1 MATATTD
8 NNAANEQKDVNAS
21 APEKAADKPA
31 GNAAEKGAE
40 QTKPTRNPRKRRL
53 LLLGL
58 LLIVVLGVIGVWA
71 WYEMYGRWSE
81 STDDAYV
88 NGNVVEITPQVTGT
102 VVSIG
107 ADDGDLVREG
117 QVLVQFD
124 PNDAEVAL
132 QSAEANLAKV
142 VRQVRGLY
150 SNVDGMKA
158 QLAAQRAEVQRA
170 QDNYNRRRSLAAG
183 GAISQ
188 EELSHAKDDLTTA
201 QNALTNI
208 QQQLATSSALVDDT
222 QVSSHPDVKSAA
234 AQLRQAYLSN
244 ARSTLI
250 APVTG
255 YVAKRTVQLGQRVQP
270 GTALMAVIPLDQ
282 LWIDANFK
290 ETQLGQMRIGQPVDI
305 EADLYGGD
313 VKYNGTVDSVGAGTG
328 SAFALLPA
336 QNATGNWI
344 KIVQRVPVR
353 IHINADELAK
363 HPLRIGLSTTVDVNL
378 HDQSGPV
385 LAQQPP
391 KQPLFTTNVYAK
403 QLADA
408 DTMIARVIHENSAST
423 SGKTA
428 QR

>member
-1 MATATTD
+1 MAIAETT
-8 NNAANEQKDVNAS
+8 QS
-21 APEKAADKPA
+21 Q
-31 GNAAEKGAE
+31 
-40 QTKPTRNPRKRRL
+40 QTQDSGNPRKRKVML
-53 LLLGL
+53 LALA
-58 LLIVVLGVIGVWA
+58 LIVILAGLGVWGWH
-71 WYEMYGRWSE
+71 ELYGRWSE

-124 PNDAEVAL
+124 PNDAEVGL
-132 QSAEANLAKV
+132 QSAQANLART

-150 SNVDGMKA
+150 SNVDGMRA
-158 QLAAQRAEVQRA
+158 QVNAQEAEVQKA
-170 QDNYNRRRSLAAG
+170 QENYSRRKNLAAG
-183 GAISQ
+183 GAISR
-188 EELSHAKDDLTTA
+188 EELSHARDDLISA
-201 QNALTNI
+201 QNALANAR
-208 QQQLATSSALVDDT
+208 QQLKTTSALVDDT
-222 QVSSHPDVKSAA
+222 VVSSHPDVQAAA
-234 AQLRQAYLSN
+234 AQLRQAFLTN

-290 ETQLGQMRIGQPVDI
+290 ETQLRDMRIGQPVDI
-305 EADLYGGD
+305 EADLYGSD
-313 VKYNGTVDSVGAGTG
+313 VKYSGTIDSLGAGTG

-353 IHINADELAK
+353 IHINAQELAK
-363 HPLRIGLSTTVDVNL
+363 HPLRVGLSTQVSVNL
-378 HDQSGPV
+378 RDQSGPV

-391 KQPLFTTNVYAK
+391 QKASFSTQVYDR

-408 DTMIARVIHENSAST
+408 DAMITRLIHDNSAAAS
-423 SGKTA
+423 KTG

>member
-1 MATATTD
+1 MATADTTPTPTPD
-8 NNAANEQKDVNAS
+8 NGQDTS
-21 APEKAADKPA
+21 
-31 GNAAEKGAE
+31 
-40 QTKPTRNPRKRRL
+40 NPRKRKVML
-53 LLLGL
+53 F
-58 LLIVVLGVIGVWA
+58 VLTIMVILAGAGVWG
-71 WYEMYGRWSE
+71 YHQFFGRWSE

-88 NGNVVEITPQVTGT
+88 NGNVVEITPLVTGT

-107 ADDGDLVREG
+107 ADDGDLVHEG
-117 QVLVQFD
+117 QVLVNFD
-124 PNDAEVAL
+124 PNDAEVGL
-132 QSAEANLAKV
+132 QSAQANLART

-158 QLAAQRAEVQRA
+158 QVNAQQAEVQKA
-170 QDNYNRRRSLAAG
+170 QDNFNRRKNLAAG

-188 EELSHAKDDLTTA
+188 EELSHARDDLTSA
-201 QNALTNI
+201 QNALANA
-208 QQQLATSSALVDDT
+208 QQQLKTTSALVDDT
-222 QVSSHPDVKSAA
+222 VVSSHPDVMSAA
-234 AQLRQAYLSN
+234 AQLRQAYLNN

-290 ETQLGQMRIGQPVDI
+290 ETQLRDMRIGQPVDI
-305 EADLYGGD
+305 EADLYGSD
-313 VKYNGTVDSVGAGTG
+313 VKYSGTIDSLGAGTG

-353 IHINADELAK
+353 IHINAEELAK
-363 HPLRIGLSTTVDVNL
+363 HPLRVGLSTQVDVNL
-378 HDQSGPV
+378 RDQSGPV

-391 KQPLFTTNVYAK
+391 QKASFSTSIYDR
-403 QLADA
+403 QLAEADA
-408 DTMIARVIHENSAST
+408 MITQLIHDNSAAVS
-423 SGKTA
+423 KTA

>member
-1 MATATTD
+1 MATAENTQTQ
-8 NNAANEQKDVNAS
+8 ANTPDT
-21 APEKAADKPA
+21 
-31 GNAAEKGAE
+31 G
-40 QTKPTRNPRKRRL
+40 NPRKRKFIL
-53 LLLGL
+53 LVLAV
-58 LLIVVLGVIGVWA
+58 VVLLAGAGVWA
-71 WYEMYGRWSE
+71 YHEFIGRFNE

-88 NGNVVEITPQVTGT
+88 NGNVVEITPLVTGT

-107 ADDGDLVREG
+107 ADDGDLVHEG
-117 QVLVQFD
+117 QVLVNFD
-124 PNDAEVAL
+124 PNDAEVGL
-132 QSAEANLAKV
+132 QSAQAKLART

-158 QLAAQRAEVQRA
+158 QVNAQQAEVQKA
-170 QDNYNRRRSLAAG
+170 QDNYNRRKNLAAG

-188 EELSHAKDDLTTA
+188 EELSHARDDLTSA
-201 QNALTNI
+201 QNALANAR
-208 QQQLATSSALVDDT
+208 QQLKTTSALVDDT
-222 QVSSHPDVKSAA
+222 VVSSHPDVMQAA
-234 AQLRQAYLSN
+234 AELRQAYLTN

-290 ETQLGQMRIGQPVDI
+290 ETQLRDMRIGQPVDI
-305 EADLYGGD
+305 ESDIYGSS
-313 VKYNGTVDSVGAGTG
+313 VKYSGTVDSLGAGTG

-353 IHINADELAK
+353 IHINAEELAR
-363 HPLRIGLSTTVDVNL
+363 HPLRVGLSTNVEVNL

-391 KQPLFTTNVYAK
+391 QKASFSTNVYDR
-403 QLADA
+403 QLAEADA
-408 DTMIARVIHENSAST
+408 MIAQLIHDNSAAVS
-423 SGKTA
+423 KTA

>member
-1 MATATTD
+1 MATADT
-8 NNAANEQKDVNAS
+8 AQ
-21 APEKAADKPA
+21 
-31 GNAAEKGAE
+31 
-40 QTKPTRNPRKRRL
+40 PTENSQNRSNSRKRKVML
-53 LLLGL
+53 LALAVIVILAGL
-58 LLIVVLGVIGVWA
+58 GVWA
-71 WYEMYGRWSE
+71 WHELYGRWNE

-124 PNDAEVAL
+124 PNDAEVGL
-132 QSAEANLAKV
+132 QSAQANLART

-150 SNVDGMKA
+150 SNVDGMRA
-158 QLAAQRAEVQRA
+158 QVNAQEAEVQKA
-170 QDNYNRRRSLAAG
+170 QENYNRRKNLAAG

-188 EELSHAKDDLTTA
+188 EELSHARDDLTSA
-201 QNALTNI
+201 QNALANAR
-208 QQQLATSSALVDDT
+208 QQLKTTSALVDDT
-222 QVSSHPDVKSAA
+222 VVSSHPDVQSAA
-234 AQLRQAYLSN
+234 AQLRQAYLAD
-244 ARSTLI
+244 ARATLI

-290 ETQLGQMRIGQPVDI
+290 ETQLRDMRIGQPVDI
-305 EADLYGGD
+305 ETDLYGSD
-313 VKYNGTVDSVGAGTG
+313 VKYSGTIDSLGAGTG

-353 IHINADELAK
+353 IHVNAEELAK
-363 HPLRIGLSTTVDVNL
+363 HPLRVGLSTQVSVNL

-391 KQPLFTTNVYAK
+391 QKASFSTQVYDR

-408 DTMIARVIHENSAST
+408 DAMITRLIHENSAAV
-423 SGKTA
+423 GKTV

>member
-1 MATATTD
+1 MATEDTLNTAQNSPD
-8 NNAANEQKDVNAS
+8 
-21 APEKAADKPA
+21 A
-31 GNAAEKGAE
+31 GNQG
-40 QTKPTRNPRKRRL
+40 NPRKRKVML
-53 LLLGL
+53 LALAV
-58 LLIVVLGVIGVWA
+58 IVVLGGLSVWG
-71 WYEMYGRWSE
+71 WHELYGRWNE

-88 NGNVVEITPQVTGT
+88 NGNVVEITPLVTGT

-107 ADDGDLVREG
+107 ADDGDLVHEG
-117 QVLVQFD
+117 QVLINFD
-124 PNDAEVAL
+124 PNDAEVGL
-132 QSAEANLAKV
+132 QSAQANLART

-158 QLAAQRAEVQRA
+158 QVNAQKAEVQKT
-170 QDNYNRRRSLAAG
+170 QENFNRRKSLAAG

-188 EELSHAKDDLTTA
+188 EELSHARDDLTSA
-201 QNALTNI
+201 QNALANA
-208 QQQLATSSALVDDT
+208 QQQFNTSSALVDDT
-222 QVSSHPDVKSAA
+222 VVSSHPDVQAAA
-234 AQLRQAYLSN
+234 AQLRQAYLTN
-244 ARSTLI
+244 ARSILI

-270 GTALMAVIPLDQ
+270 GTALMAVIPLDE

-290 ETQLGQMRIGQPVDI
+290 ETQLRDMRIGQPVDI
-305 EADLYGGD
+305 EADLYGSD
-313 VKYNGTVDSVGAGTG
+313 VKYSGTIDSLGAGTG

-353 IHINADELAK
+353 IHINAEELAK
-363 HPLRIGLSTTVDVNL
+363 HPLRVGLSTQVRVNL

-391 KQPLFTTNVYAK
+391 QKASFSTSVYDR
-403 QLADA
+403 QLVEADA
-408 DTMIARVIHENSAST
+408 MITRLIHDNSSAAS
-423 SGKTA
+423 KTV

>member
-1 MATATTD
+1 MATAEDTQASENQQD
-8 NNAANEQKDVNAS
+8 N
-21 APEKAADKPA
+21 
-31 GNAAEKGAE
+31 
-40 QTKPTRNPRKRRL
+40 NPRKRKVML
-53 LLLGL
+53 LALTV
-58 LLIVVLGVIGVWA
+58 IVILASLGVWA
-71 WYEMYGRWSE
+71 WHELYGRWSE

-124 PNDAEVAL
+124 PNDSEVGL
-132 QSAEANLAKV
+132 QSAQANLART

-150 SNVDGMKA
+150 SNVDGMRA
-158 QLAAQRAEVQRA
+158 QVNAQEAEVQKA
-170 QDNYNRRRSLAAG
+170 QENYNRRKNLAAG

-188 EELSHAKDDLTTA
+188 EELSHARDDLTSA
-201 QNALTNI
+201 QNALANAR
-208 QQQLATSSALVDDT
+208 QQLKTTSALVDDT
-222 QVSSHPDVKSAA
+222 VVSSHPDVQSAA
-234 AQLRQAYLSN
+234 AQLRQAYLNN

-290 ETQLGQMRIGQPVDI
+290 ETQLREMRIGQPVEI
-305 EADLYGGD
+305 ETDLYGSD
-313 VKYNGTVDSVGAGTG
+313 VKYSGTIDSLGAGTG

-353 IHINADELAK
+353 IHVNAQELAR
-363 HPLRIGLSTTVDVNL
+363 HPLRVGLSTEVNVNL
-378 HDQSGPV
+378 RDQSGPV

-391 KQPLFTTNVYAK
+391 QKASFSTQVYDR

-408 DTMIARVIHENSAST
+408 DAMITRLIHEISAAAS
-423 SGKTA
+423 KTA

>member
-1 MATATTD
+1 MATAENT
-8 NNAANEQKDVNAS
+8 Q
-21 APEKAADKPA
+21 KAADA
-31 GNAAEKGAE
+31 HQDTG
-40 QTKPTRNPRKRRL
+40 NPRKRKIMLVL
-53 LLLGL
+53 LA
-58 LLIVVLGVIGVWA
+58 IVVILAGAGVWV
-71 WYEMYGRWSE
+71 YHELYGRWNE

-88 NGNVVEITPQVTGT
+88 NGNVVEITPLVTGT

-107 ADDGDLVREG
+107 ADDGDLVHEG
-117 QVLVQFD
+117 QVLINFD
-124 PNDAEVAL
+124 PNDAEVGL
-132 QSAEANLAKV
+132 QSAQANLART

-158 QLAAQRAEVQRA
+158 QVNAQQAEVQKA
-170 QDNYNRRRSLAAG
+170 QDNFNRRKNLAAG

-188 EELSHAKDDLTTA
+188 EELSHARDDLTSA
-201 QNALTNI
+201 QNALANAR
-208 QQQLATSSALVDDT
+208 QQLKTTSALVDDT
-222 QVSSHPDVKSAA
+222 VVSSHPDVMSAA
-234 AQLRQAYLSN
+234 AQLRQAYLTN

-290 ETQLGQMRIGQPVDI
+290 ETQLRDMRIGQPVDI
-305 EADLYGGD
+305 EADLYGSD
-313 VKYNGTVDSVGAGTG
+313 VKYSGTIDSLGAGTG

-353 IHINADELAK
+353 IHINAEELAR
-363 HPLRIGLSTTVDVNL
+363 HPLRVGLSTQVDVNL

-391 KQPLFTTNVYAK
+391 QKASFSTNVYDR
-403 QLADA
+403 QLAEADA
-408 DTMIARVIHENSAST
+408 MIAQLIHDNSAAAS
-423 SGKTA
+423 KTA

>member
-1 MATATTD
+1 MATAETTQQTPQD
-8 NNAANEQKDVNAS
+8 
-21 APEKAADKPA
+21 A
-31 GNAAEKGAE
+31 G
-40 QTKPTRNPRKRRL
+40 NPRKRKVML
-53 LLLGL
+53 LALT
-58 LLIVVLGVIGVWA
+58 LIVILGGVGVWA
-71 WYEMYGRWSE
+71 WHELYGRWSE

-132 QSAEANLAKV
+132 QSAQANLART

-158 QLAAQRAEVQRA
+158 QVHAQEAEVQKA
-170 QDNYNRRRSLAAG
+170 QENYNRRKNLAAG

-188 EELSHAKDDLTTA
+188 EELSHARDDLTSA
-201 QNALTNI
+201 QNALANAR
-208 QQQLATSSALVDDT
+208 QQLKTTSALVDDT
-222 QVSSHPDVKSAA
+222 VVSSHPDVQAAA
-234 AQLRQAYLSN
+234 AQLRQAYLTN

-290 ETQLGQMRIGQPVDI
+290 ETQLRDMRIGQPVDI
-305 EADLYGGD
+305 ETDLYGSD
-313 VKYNGTVDSVGAGTG
+313 VKYSGTIDSLGAGTG

-353 IHINADELAK
+353 IHINAEELAR
-363 HPLRIGLSTTVDVNL
+363 HPLRVGLSTQVDVNL

-391 KQPLFTTNVYAK
+391 QKAMLSTQVYDR

-408 DTMIARVIHENSAST
+408 DAMITRLIHDNSAAA
-423 SGKTA
+423 GKTA

>member
-1 MATATTD
+1 MATAETTQSENTQD
-8 NNAANEQKDVNAS
+8 S
-21 APEKAADKPA
+21 
-31 GNAAEKGAE
+31 G
-40 QTKPTRNPRKRRL
+40 NPRKRKVML
-53 LLLGL
+53 LALA
-58 LLIVVLGVIGVWA
+58 LIVILAGLGVWGWH
-71 WYEMYGRWSE
+71 ELYGRWSE

-88 NGNVVEITPQVTGT
+88 NGNVVEITPLVTGT

-124 PNDAEVAL
+124 PNDAEVGL
-132 QSAEANLAKV
+132 QSAQANLART

-150 SNVDGMKA
+150 SNVDGMRA
-158 QLAAQRAEVQRA
+158 QVNAQEAEVQKA
-170 QDNYNRRRSLAAG
+170 QENYSRRKNLAAG

-188 EELSHAKDDLTTA
+188 EELSHARDDLTSA
-201 QNALTNI
+201 QNALANAR
-208 QQQLATSSALVDDT
+208 QQLKTTSALVDDT
-222 QVSSHPDVKSAA
+222 VVSSHPDVQAAA
-234 AQLRQAYLSN
+234 AQLRQAFLTN

-255 YVAKRTVQLGQRVQP
+255 YVAKRTVQLGQRVQS

-290 ETQLGQMRIGQPVDI
+290 ETQLRDMRIGQPVDI
-305 EADLYGGD
+305 EADLYGSD
-313 VKYNGTVDSVGAGTG
+313 VKYSGTIDSLGAGTG

-353 IHINADELAK
+353 IHVNAEELAK
-363 HPLRIGLSTTVDVNL
+363 HPLRVGLSTQVSVNL

-391 KQPLFTTNVYAK
+391 QKASFSTQVYDR
-403 QLADA
+403 QLAEADA
-408 DTMIARVIHENSAST
+408 MITRLIHDNSSAAS
-423 SGKTA
+423 KTA

>member
-1 MATATTD
+1 MATATRE
-8 NNAANEQKDVNAS
+8 NNPANEQQDNKSPADQKAPQS
-21 APEKAADKPA
+21 AGAQSGGDSKPKA
-31 GNAAEKGAE
+31 
-40 QTKPTRNPRKRRL
+40 NPRKRK
-53 LLLGL
+53 L
-58 LLIVVLGVIGVWA
+58 LLIGLALIVILVGLGVWG
-71 WYEMYGRWSE
+71 WYEFYGRWNE

-107 ADDGDLVREG
+107 ADDGDLVKEG
-117 QVLVQFD
+117 QVLIQFD
-124 PNDAEVAL
+124 PSDAEVA
-132 QSAEANLAKV
+132 QQNAEANLGRT

-158 QLAAQRAEVQRA
+158 QLAAQRAEVQKA
-170 QDNYNRRRSLAAG
+170 QDNYNRRRNLAAG

-188 EELSHAKDDLTTA
+188 EELSHAKDDLTSA
-201 QNALTNI
+201 QNALANI
-208 QQQLATSSALVDDT
+208 QQQLATSTALVDDT
-222 QVSSHPDVKSAA
+222 EVSSHPDVKAAA
-234 AQLRQAYLSN
+234 AQLRQAYLNS

-290 ETQLGQMRIGQPVDI
+290 ETQLGKMRIGQPVDI
-305 EADLYGGD
+305 EADLYGSD
-313 VKYNGTVDSVGAGTG
+313 VKYSGTVDSVGAGTG

-353 IHINADELAK
+353 IHINPDELAAN
-363 HPLRIGLSTTVDVNL
+363 PLRIGLSTVVDVNL

-385 LAQQPP
+385 QAQQPP
-391 KQPLFTTNVYAK
+391 KQASFSTKVYEK

-408 DTMIARVIHENSAST
+408 DTLIARLIHQNSAAT
-423 SGKTA
+423 GKTA
-428 QR
+428 QP

>member
-1 MATATTD
+1 MATAENTQAQD
-8 NNAANEQKDVNAS
+8 NAQDT
-21 APEKAADKPA
+21 
-31 GNAAEKGAE
+31 G
-40 QTKPTRNPRKRRL
+40 NPRKRKVML
-53 LLLGL
+53 LVLA
-58 LLIVVLGVIGVWA
+58 VVVALAGAGVWA
-71 WYEMYGRWSE
+71 YHEFIGRWSE

-88 NGNVVEITPQVTGT
+88 NGNVVEITPLVTGT

-107 ADDGDLVREG
+107 ADDGDLVHEG
-117 QVLVQFD
+117 QVLINFD
-124 PNDAEVAL
+124 PNDAEVGL
-132 QSAEANLAKV
+132 QSAKANLART

-158 QLAAQRAEVQRA
+158 QVNAQQAEVQKA
-170 QDNYNRRRSLAAG
+170 QDNFNRRKNLAAG

-188 EELSHAKDDLTTA
+188 EELSHARDDLTSA
-201 QNALTNI
+201 QNALANAR
-208 QQQLATSSALVDDT
+208 QQLKTTSALVDDT
-222 QVSSHPDVKSAA
+222 VVSSHPDVMAAA
-234 AQLRQAYLSN
+234 AQLRQAYLTN

-290 ETQLGQMRIGQPVDI
+290 ETQLRDMRIGQPVEIESDI
-305 EADLYGGD
+305 YGSD
-313 VKYNGTVDSVGAGTG
+313 VKFNGTVDSLGAGTG

-353 IHINADELAK
+353 IHVNAEELAK
-363 HPLRIGLSTTVDVNL
+363 HPLRVGLSTNVEVNL

-391 KQPLFTTNVYAK
+391 QKASFSTNVYDR
-403 QLADA
+403 QLAEADA
-408 DTMIARVIHENSAST
+408 MITQLIHDNSAAVS
-423 SGKTA
+423 KTA

>member
-1 MATATTD
+1 MATAQNTQAQD
-8 NNAANEQKDVNAS
+8 NAQDT
-21 APEKAADKPA
+21 
-31 GNAAEKGAE
+31 G
-40 QTKPTRNPRKRRL
+40 NPRKRKAML
-53 LLLGL
+53 AGL
-58 LLIVVLGVIGVWA
+58 ALAVAVACAGVWG
-71 WYEMYGRWSE
+71 YHQFYGRFSE

-88 NGNVVEITPQVTGT
+88 NGNVVEITPLVTGT

-107 ADDGDLVREG
+107 ADDGDLVQEG
-117 QVLVQFD
+117 QVLVNFD
-124 PNDAEVAL
+124 PNDAEVGL
-132 QSAEANLAKV
+132 QSAQAKLART

-158 QLAAQRAEVQRA
+158 QVNAQQAEVQKA
-170 QDNYNRRRSLAAG
+170 QDNFNRRKNLAAG

-188 EELSHAKDDLTTA
+188 EELSHARDDLTSA
-201 QNALTNI
+201 QNALANAK
-208 QQQLATSSALVDDT
+208 QQLKTTSALVDDT
-222 QVSSHPDVKSAA
+222 VVSSHPDVMAA
-234 AQLRQAYLSN
+234 AAELRQAYLNN

-270 GTALMAVIPLDQ
+270 GTALMAVIPLNQ

-290 ETQLGQMRIGQPVDI
+290 ETQLRDMRMGQPVEIESDI
-305 EADLYGGD
+305 YGSD
-313 VKYNGTVDSVGAGTG
+313 VKYSGTVDSLGAGTG

-353 IHINADELAK
+353 IHINAEELAK
-363 HPLRIGLSTTVDVNL
+363 HPLRVGLSTNVEVNL

-391 KQPLFTTNVYAK
+391 QKASFTTSVYDR
-403 QLADA
+403 QLSEADA
-408 DTMIARVIHENSAST
+408 MITQLIHDNSAAVS
-423 SGKTA
+423 KTA

>member
-1 MATATTD
+1 MATAENTQAQD
-8 NNAANEQKDVNAS
+8 NTPDT
-21 APEKAADKPA
+21 
-31 GNAAEKGAE
+31 G
-40 QTKPTRNPRKRRL
+40 NPRKRKVML
-53 LLLGL
+53 LVLA
-58 LLIVVLGVIGVWA
+58 VVVALAGAGVWA
-71 WYEMYGRWSE
+71 YHEFIGRWNE

-88 NGNVVEITPQVTGT
+88 NGNVVEITPLVTGT

-107 ADDGDLVREG
+107 ADDGDLVHEG
-117 QVLVQFD
+117 QVLVNFD
-124 PNDAEVAL
+124 PNDAEVGL
-132 QSAEANLAKV
+132 QSAQAKLART

-158 QLAAQRAEVQRA
+158 QVNAQQANVQKA
-170 QDNYNRRRSLAAG
+170 QDNYNRRKNLAAG

-188 EELSHAKDDLTTA
+188 EELSHARDDLTSA
-201 QNALTNI
+201 QNALANA
-208 QQQLATSSALVDDT
+208 QQQLKTTSALVDDT
-222 QVSSHPDVKSAA
+222 VVSSHPDVMSAA
-234 AQLRQAYLSN
+234 ADLRQAYLTN

-290 ETQLGQMRIGQPVDI
+290 ETQLRDMRIGQPVDI
-305 EADLYGGD
+305 ESDIYGSD
-313 VKYNGTVDSVGAGTG
+313 VKFSGTVDSLGAGTG

-353 IHINADELAK
+353 IHINAEELAK
-363 HPLRIGLSTTVDVNL
+363 HPLRVGLSTNVEVNL

-391 KQPLFTTNVYAK
+391 QQASFSTNVYDR
-403 QLADA
+403 QLGEADA
-408 DTMIARVIHENSAST
+408 MIAQLIHDNSAAVS
-423 SGKTA
+423 KTA

>member
-1 MATATTD
+1 MATAETTQETQQD
-8 NNAANEQKDVNAS
+8 S
-21 APEKAADKPA
+21 
-31 GNAAEKGAE
+31 G
-40 QTKPTRNPRKRRL
+40 NPRKRKVL
-53 LLLGL
+53 LLALA
-58 LLIVVLGVIGVWA
+58 LIVILAGVGVWA
-71 WYEMYGRWSE
+71 WHELYGRWSE

-88 NGNVVEITPQVTGT
+88 NGNVVEITPQVSGT

-132 QSAEANLAKV
+132 QSAQANLAHT

-158 QLAAQRAEVQRA
+158 QVHAQEAEVQKARE
-170 QDNYNRRRSLAAG
+170 NYNRRKNLAAG

-188 EELSHAKDDLTTA
+188 EELSHARDDLTSA
-201 QNALTNI
+201 QNALANAR
-208 QQQLATSSALVDDT
+208 QQLMTTSALVDDT
-222 QVSSHPDVKSAA
+222 VVSNHPDVQAAA

-290 ETQLGQMRIGQPVDI
+290 ETQLRDMRIGQPVDI
-305 EADLYGGD
+305 ETDLYGSD
-313 VKYNGTVDSVGAGTG
+313 VKYSGTVDSLGAGTG

-353 IHINADELAK
+353 IHINAEELAR
-363 HPLRIGLSTTVDVNL
+363 HPLRVGLSTQVNVNL

-391 KQPLFTTNVYAK
+391 QKASFSTQVYAR

-408 DTMIARVIHENSAST
+408 DAMITRLIHENSAAAS
-423 SGKTA
+423 KTA